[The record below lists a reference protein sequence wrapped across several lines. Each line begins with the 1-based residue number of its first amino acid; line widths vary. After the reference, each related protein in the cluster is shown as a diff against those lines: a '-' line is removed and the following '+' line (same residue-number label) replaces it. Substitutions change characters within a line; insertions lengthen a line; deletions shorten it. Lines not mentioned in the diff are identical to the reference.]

1 MPDDL
6 YAADILRWSGQQADL
21 LRRLARGERVND
33 AIDWENVA
41 EEVESVGRSEL
52 HAVETL
58 LSLAISHLLKAHCW
72 PDGPT
77 QHWRHEAVSFLRG
90 ARRRFAPSMRQNLDL
105 GTLYDQAAEDI
116 LAYVIDGR
124 GPARLPATIP
134 WSLDDLIVPSAAR
147 PDVDALL
154 AALHPPPSGPA

>member
-6 YAADILRWSGQQADL
+6 YTADILRWSGQQADL

-33 AIDWENVA
+33 AIDWQNVA

-52 HAVETL
+52 HAVESL

-77 QHWRHEAVSFLRG
+77 QHWQHEAVTFLRG

-105 GTLYDQAAEDI
+105 GALYDAEAEDV
-116 LAYVIDGR
+116 LAYVIAGR
-124 GPARLPATIP
+124 VPAPLPAKVP

-147 PDVDALL
+147 PDIDALL
-154 AALHPPPSGPA
+154 AALRPRPSEPG

>member
-6 YAADILRWSGQQADL
+6 YTADILRWSGQQADL
-21 LRRLARGERVND
+21 LRRLACGERVND

-41 EEVESVGRSEL
+41 EEVESVGWSEL
-52 HAVETL
+52 HAVESL

-77 QHWRHEAVSFLRG
+77 QHWQHEAVTFLRG

-105 GTLYDQAAEDI
+105 GALYDAEAEDV
-116 LAYVIDGR
+116 LAYVIAGR
-124 GPARLPATIP
+124 VPAPLPAKVP
-134 WSLDDLIVPSAAR
+134 WSLDDLIVPSPAR
-147 PDVDALL
+147 PDIDALL
-154 AALHPPPSGPA
+154 AALRPRPPEPG